1 MYIVVCKRYRTN
13 YRKTEKV
20 LIYIKNLSYY
30 YYFSQINLEKG
41 DYPSWK
47 TERLFVFVTHMHI
60 SEGEKVNTP
69 VNIL

>member
-41 DYPSWK
+41 DYPS
-47 TERLFVFVTHMHI
+47 
-60 SEGEKVNTP
+60 
-69 VNIL
+69 